1 LIFFNTVDASA
12 HVIAL
17 SDIEELR
24 EQLQEVSNK
33 QEASQNMTKSLK
45 EKLKDCSKQL
55 QEYEV

>member
-1 LIFFNTVDASA
+1 VL
-12 HVIAL
+12 AL

-24 EQLQEVSNK
+24 EQLQEVTNK
-33 QEASQNMTKSLK
+33 QEASQNITKSLK